1 MMQSSSR
8 GRLALVGLLLLL
20 AAGGVAAYFIWQ
32 QFFGKLPDANSAE
45 YKEYVRAFQVGLTAL
60 DVPEQSG
67 LARQKLDAAIN
78 LIPGEPAAWAN
89 RGLLNL
95 RQNDLKNAA
104 KDLQRAKDLAPESGE
119 IESLLGFLAEAQGDL
134 SKAVVHLRTSI
145 AKSSNDVRALNKL
158 AEMVSKESQTDSERE
173 YLRLQEKILEMMP
186 NSLPVLVRRAASAF
200 RCKDMTAL
208 DDSFARLDHLAPR
221 WSKPSQ
227 DNFQKLHQSAKN
239 RSLDASDLIQLDHV
253 LMAEYGYTRDAVMIN
268 GEPGKVGSAV
278 RHFLRLPQ
286 ARPTPA
292 APDAE
297 LAFTVSPWSPLRGVA
312 GLDQSRWDI
321 VRLVWRLSEE
331 QRKELQEAAR
341 TGQPAAPITPAIF
354 VANAHEVR
362 RADADAPALPFP
374 GGPKNIA
381 PSAAG
386 VLAFD
391 WDNDFRMDLVLA
403 GAGGLRF
410 WHQEPDGSFKDVT
423 AKTNLAAEVLNGNY
437 YGAWAA
443 DIEADGDLD
452 VIVARRA
459 GPALVLRNNR
469 DGTFKALD
477 TFAAVRDVRA
487 FVWAD
492 LDNDGAAD
500 AVFLDAKGKL
510 HIFSNERRGEFQP
523 WPVKDDLGKFVAVT
537 AADVNDD
544 GVFDLIALQTDGK
557 IVSISDHD
565 KRKSWQ
571 KADLARWPGSNDVPP
586 GIVQLFAQDFDNN
599 GAVDLLVAGPKEAH
613 LFLANGPA
621 NFVPRGDGIALQ
633 GLTILDLNKDGRLDL
648 LGLSVDGNPAQA
660 LNQGKKHY
668 HWTTL
673 WPLSTQAQGDGRMN
687 CFGQGGE
694 IELRSGTLVQKQLI
708 HPPWVHFGLGE
719 QSGVD
724 LARIVWPHGIPQ
736 WEFEDRLHAD
746 RIIAADQRLPGSCP
760 FLFTFDGKEMRFA
773 GDFMWGT
780 PLGMYVN
787 GHNPAGFPQ
796 TTEWLKI
803 PGEQLVPREGYYDV
817 RVHANLWETDFFDQL
832 ALIVVDHPP
841 NTEIYAD
848 ERFFL
853 TPTPPELF
861 LTTPA
866 KPVRRAWDHLGQD
879 ATELVSAIDGRYLD
893 RCGRGRF
900 QGVTIDHWVEADLGD
915 DAPTEGPLWLIA
927 RGWLHPTDSS
937 INVAIE
943 QGAHDRPS
951 PLVLEIPDGKGG
963 WKVGRPALGFPAG
976 KNKTML
982 IRLDGIDGPK
992 VSRHFRLRTNM
1003 EIFWD
1008 YLGYAQ
1014 PLDVKL
1020 AKSQRLNP
1028 HMAELRYRGL
1038 LVMSQKDRSSPEV
1051 PHYDKVMPGVQ
1062 RWRDL
1067 TGYYTRFGDVRDLL
1081 AKVDDRYV
1089 IMNAGDEIAMRFAAP
1104 DGPPPGWKRD
1114 FIWECDGWTRD
1125 GNPNTRFG
1133 TTVLP
1138 LPAHGPAGSER
1149 RPGALEDEPVYRR
1162 FPEDWRN
1169 YHTRY
1174 VTSDEFALGLRIPRR
1189 P

>member
-1 MMQSSSR
+1 MQSSSR
-8 GRLALVGLLLLL
+8 GRVVFVGLLLFV
-20 AAGGVAAYFIWQ
+20 AASGVAGYFVWQ
-32 QFFGKLPDANSAE
+32 RFHGKLPDSNSAQ
-45 YKEYVRAFQVGLTAL
+45 YKEYVRAFQVGVTAL
-60 DVPEQSG
+60 DVAEQSG
-67 LARQKLDAAIN
+67 LARQKFDAAIS

-104 KDLQRAKDLAPESGE
+104 ADLQHAKSLAPESDE
-119 IESLLGFLAEAQGDL
+119 IESLLGFLAERQGDL
-134 SKAVVHLRTSI
+134 TKAVAHLRASI
-145 AKSSNDVRALNKL
+145 AKNTSDVRALEKL
-158 AEMVSKESQTDSERE
+158 ADMVSKENQPDSERE
-173 YLRLQEKILEMMP
+173 YLRLQEKILEIMP
-186 NSLPVLVRRAASAF
+186 NSLPVLARRAASAF
-200 RCKDMTAL
+200 RGKDMAAL
-208 DDSFARLDHLAPR
+208 DDTLARLERLAPR
-221 WSKPSQ
+221 WSKLSQ
-227 DNFQKLHQSAKN
+227 DKLKSLRQAAKEQ
-239 RSLDASDLIQLDHV
+239 SLDPGALIELDNV
-253 LMAEYGYTRDAVMIN
+253 LKAEQGYKHDAVMIN
-268 GEPGKVGSAV
+268 GEPGKVGSPM

-292 APDAE
+292 PPDLE
-297 LAFTVSPWSPLRGVA
+297 LAFAVGAWTPARAVPRV
-312 GLDQSRWDI
+312 DKSRWDI
-321 VRLVWRLSEE
+321 VRLVWQLSEE
-331 QRKELQEAAR
+331 QRKELHDAG
-341 TGQPAAPITPAIF
+341 TGGQPAAPIAPAIF
-354 VANAHEVR
+354 VANACEVR

-374 GGPKNIA
+374 GGPKNIT

-391 WDNDFRMDLVLA
+391 WDNDFLMDLLLA

-410 WHQEPDGSFKDVT
+410 WHQEPDGSFTDVT
-423 AKTNLAAEVLNGNY
+423 AKTGLPAEVLNGDY

-452 VIVARRA
+452 VIVARRT

-492 LDNDGAAD
+492 LDNDGAPD
-500 AVFLDAKGKL
+500 AIFLDAKGKL
-510 HIFSNERRGEFQP
+510 HIFANERSGEFQP
-523 WPVKDDLGKFVAVT
+523 WPVKDDLGNFVAVT

-557 IVSISDHD
+557 IISISDQD
-565 KRKSWQ
+565 KRKSWR
-571 KADLARWPGSNDVPP
+571 KAELARWPGSSDMPAGVVE
-586 GIVQLFAQDFDNN
+586 IFAQDFDNN
-599 GAVDLLVAGPKEAH
+599 GAVDLLVAGPKEAYV
-613 LFLANGPA
+613 FLANGPA
-621 NFVPRGDGIALQ
+621 SFAQRGEGIALH

-648 LGLSVDGNPAQA
+648 LGLSADGKPAQA
-660 LNQGKKHY
+660 LNQGKKDY
-668 HWTTL
+668 HWITL
-673 WPLSTQAQGDGRMN
+673 WPLSIRAQGDGRMN
-687 CFGQGGE
+687 TFGHGGD

-708 HPPWVHFGLGE
+708 QPPWVHFGLGE

-736 WEFEDRLHAD
+736 WEFEDRLRAD

-803 PGEQLVPREGYYDV
+803 PSDQLVPREGYYDV

-861 LTTPA
+861 VTTPA
-866 KPVRRAWDHLGQD
+866 KPVCRARDHLGQD

-951 PLVLEIPDGKGG
+951 PLVLEVPDGKGG

-992 VSRHFRLRTNM
+992 VSRRFRLRTNM

-1020 AKSQRLNP
+1020 AKSQRLVP
-1028 HMAELRYRGL
+1028 HTAELRYRGL
-1038 LVMSQKDRSSPEV
+1038 LVMSQKDQSSPEV

-1067 TGYYTRFGDVRDLL
+1067 TGYYTRFGDVRELL

-1089 IMNAGDEIAMRFAAP
+1089 IMNAGDEIAMRFAVP
-1104 DGPPPGWKRD
+1104 EGPPPGWKRD

-1138 LPAHGPAGSER
+1138 LPAHGPAASER
-1149 RPGALEDEPVYRR
+1149 RPGALQDDPVYRR

-1174 VTSDEFALGLRIPRR
+1174 VTSDEFALGLRVPKR

>member
-1 MMQSSSR
+1 MQSSNR
-8 GRLALVGLLLLL
+8 GRALLVGLVLVL
-20 AAGGVAAYFIWQ
+20 AASGVAGYFVWQ
-32 QFFGKLPDANSAE
+32 RFVWRLPEANSPT
-45 YKEYVRAFQVGLTAL
+45 YREYVRAFQVGVTAL
-60 DVPEQSG
+60 DVAEQLG
-67 LARQKLDAAIN
+67 LARQKLDAAVN
-78 LIPGEPAAWAN
+78 LVPGEPAGWAN
-89 RGLLNL
+89 RGLLSL
-95 RQNDLKNAA
+95 RQNDLENAA
-104 KDLQRAKDLAPESGE
+104 SDLQRAKSLAPESDE

-134 SKAVVHLRTSI
+134 PKAVAHLRASI
-145 AKSSNDVRALNKL
+145 AKSSHDVRALNKL
-158 AEMVSKESQTDSERE
+158 ADMVSKEGQADSERV
-173 YLRLQEKILEMMP
+173 YLRLQEKILEIMP
-186 NSLPVLVRRAASAF
+186 NSLPVLARRAASAF
-200 RCKDMTAL
+200 RCKNMASL
-208 DDSFARLDHLAPR
+208 DDSLARLDGLAPR
-221 WSKPSQ
+221 WSKLSQ
-227 DNFQKLHQSAKN
+227 DTLKKLQQSAKEH
-239 RSLDASDLIQLDHV
+239 SLDASALIQLDHV
-253 LMAEYGYTRDAVMIN
+253 LKAEYGYTRDAVFIN
-268 GEPGKVGSAV
+268 GQPGKVGNPV

-292 APDAE
+292 PPDLE
-297 LAFTVSPWSPLRGVA
+297 MAFTVSAWTPSRALAGV
-312 GLDQSRWDI
+312 DKSSWDI

-331 QRKELQEAAR
+331 QRKELHDAAEA
-341 TGQPAAPITPAIF
+341 GKPPAAPITPAVF
-354 VANAHEVR
+354 VANGHEVR
-362 RADADAPALPFP
+362 RADVDAPALPFP

-381 PSAAG
+381 PTTAG
-386 VLAFD
+386 VLALD
-391 WDNDFRMDLVLA
+391 WDNDFRMDLLLA

-423 AKTNLAAEVLNGNY
+423 AKTGLAAELLSGDY

-452 VIVARRA
+452 VIVARRT
-459 GPALVLRNNR
+459 GPALLLRNNR

-477 TFAAVRDVRA
+477 TFAAISDVRE

-510 HIFSNERRGEFQP
+510 HIFANERSGEFQP
-523 WPVKDDLGKFVAVT
+523 WPVKEDLGSFLAVT

-557 IVSISDHD
+557 IISISDQD
-565 KRKSWQ
+565 KRKSW
-571 KADLARWPGSNDVPP
+571 KKEELARWAGANDVSP
-586 GIVQLFAQDFDNN
+586 GIVQLFVQDFDNN
-599 GAVDLLVAGPKEAH
+599 GAVDLLVAGPKEASV
-613 LFLANGPA
+613 FLADGPGR
-621 NFVPRGDGIALQ
+621 FVQRADAIAVQ

-648 LGLSVDGNPAQA
+648 LGLSADGKPAQA
-660 LNQGKKHY
+660 LNQGKKDY

-673 WPLSTQAQGDGRMN
+673 WPLSTLAQGDDRVN
-687 CFGQGGE
+687 TFGQGGE
-694 IELRSGTLVQKQLI
+694 IELRSGLLVQKQLI

-719 QSGVD
+719 QTGVD
-724 LARIVWPHGIPQ
+724 LARVVWPNGVAQ
-736 WEFEDRLHAD
+736 WEDRLRAD
-746 RIIAADQRLPGSCP
+746 RLIAADQRLFGSCP
-760 FLFTFDGKEMRFA
+760 FLFTFDGKEMRFVA
-773 GDFMWGT
+773 DFMWGT

-787 GHNPAGFPQ
+787 GQNQAGFPQ

-803 PGEQLVPREGYYDV
+803 PGDLLVPREGYYDV
-817 RVHANLWETDFFDQL
+817 RVHANLWETDYFDQL

-841 NTEIYAD
+841 DTEIYAD

-861 LTTPA
+861 VTTPA
-866 KPVRRAWDHLGQD
+866 KPVRRAWDHHSQD

-900 QGVTIDHWVEADLGD
+900 QGVTMDHWVEADLGD

-943 QGAHDRPS
+943 QGAHDRPR
-951 PLVLEIPDGKGG
+951 PLVLEIPDGQGG

-982 IRLDGIDGPK
+982 IRLDGIDGSK
-992 VSRHFRLRTNM
+992 VGRRFRLRTNM

-1008 YLGYAQ
+1008 FLGYAQ
-1014 PLDVKL
+1014 PLDAKL
-1020 AKSQRLNP
+1020 AKMQRLAP
-1028 HMAELRYRGL
+1028 HTAELRYRGL

-1067 TGYYTRFGDVRDLL
+1067 TGYYTRFGDVRELL

-1138 LPAHGPAGSER
+1138 LPAHGPQTSER
-1149 RPGALEDEPVYRR
+1149 RPGALEDDPVYRR
-1162 FPEDWRN
+1162 FSEDWRN

-1174 VTSDEFALGLRIPRR
+1174 VTADDFALGLRFPKR